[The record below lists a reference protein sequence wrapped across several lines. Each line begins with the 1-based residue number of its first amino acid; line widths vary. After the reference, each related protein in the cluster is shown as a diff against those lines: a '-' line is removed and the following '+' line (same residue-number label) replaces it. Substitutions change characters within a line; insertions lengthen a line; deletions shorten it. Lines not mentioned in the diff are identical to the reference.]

1 MRECHAELGN
11 LIHAFEGTLE
21 HCRRRRPGPVQ
32 LSDPFPGSLRMA
44 RENGCRDAVAAGGAG
59 RKMARASGHS
69 LGFGIG
75 IGITWIRKG
84 NRCTA
89 PRSRSFSTSGNGWE
103 FFCG

>member
-1 MRECHAELGN
+1 MTVMRECHAELGN

-59 RKMARASGHS
+59 RKMARLRALARVRHRHRHHMDTQRESVHRAA
-69 LGFGIG
+69 I
-75 IGITWIRKG
+75 
-84 NRCTA
+84 N
-89 PRSRSFSTSGNGWE
+89 E
-103 FFCG
+103 FFDIG